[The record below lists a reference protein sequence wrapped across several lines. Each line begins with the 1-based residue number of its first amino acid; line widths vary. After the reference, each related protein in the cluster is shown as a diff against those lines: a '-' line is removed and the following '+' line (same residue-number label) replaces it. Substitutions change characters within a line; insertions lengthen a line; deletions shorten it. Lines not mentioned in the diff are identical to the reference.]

1 MIDPDRLSLWVGAPG
16 AEPLQLVRAGTP
28 TAFREADAAAVFA
41 LPEFIAHVDLAL
53 GDGETTLWTTDLTHE
68 YVTINADYRT

>member
-1 MIDPDRLSLWVGAPG
+1 MRG
-16 AEPLQLVRAGTP
+16 GTP

-41 LPEFIAHVDLAL
+41 LPEFNVRVDLGL
-53 GDGETTLWTTDLTHE
+53 GDGTASLWTTDLSHE